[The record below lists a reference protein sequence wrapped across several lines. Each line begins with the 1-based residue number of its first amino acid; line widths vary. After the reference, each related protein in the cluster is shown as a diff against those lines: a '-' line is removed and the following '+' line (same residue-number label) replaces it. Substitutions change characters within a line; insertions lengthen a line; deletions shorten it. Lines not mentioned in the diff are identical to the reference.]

1 MNKQLTALF
10 LFAFSATAF
19 AQTQVP
25 NQFQSGTPARA
36 AEVNANFDALEAAI
50 DANATAITQIPA
62 GPEGPQGLQG
72 PQGVQ
77 GPEGPPGADLSN
89 EVSII
94 QGEQVVQNDR
104 IGDVEADVA
113 RNASDILNNSNSI
126 ADLNAS
132 NGVQVFAQ
140 GVSIGKLVQ
149 FNREQWPVASQM
161 LLVSDRGYLFSVFT
175 SADPSNVPGSA
186 TLWFSDPNCLGTAM
200 AAMEP
205 TAASL
210 GMVFRG
216 RGPDA
221 TTPAYYVPRG
231 SDLPRTMGF
240 QSWYRN
246 VGECVNQASTRIS
259 LVVVLQNDPAVTGV
273 SDLDPVQPLTIG
285 VP

>member
-1 MNKQLTALF
+1 MNRYLTAL
-10 LFAFSATAF
+10 LLINIGTAQ
-19 AQTQVP
+19 AQTEAP
-25 NQFQSGTPARA
+25 HTFQSGTPARA
-36 AEVNANFDALEAAI
+36 AEVNENFDTLEQAI
-50 DANATAITQIPA
+50 DQNATAIESTDA
-62 GPEGPQGLQG
+62 
-72 PQGVQ
+72 
-77 GPEGPPGADLSN
+77 ALSN
-89 EVSII
+89 EISII
-94 QGEQVVQNDR
+94 QGEQIVQNGR
-104 IGDVEADVA
+104 IDDVEADVT
-113 RNASDILNNSNSI
+113 RNAADIQNNSDSI
-126 ADLNAS
+126 AFLNAF

-161 LLVSDRGYLFSVFT
+161 LLVSDRGYLYSVFA
-175 SADPSNVPGSA
+175 SADPNNVPSSVP
-186 TLWFSDPNCLGTAM
+186 LWFSDPDCTGTAM
-200 AAMEP
+200 AAMQP

-210 GMVFRG
+210 GTVFRG
-216 RGPDA
+216 RGPNS

-259 LVVVLQNDPAVTGV
+259 LVVVQQNDPSVTGV